1 MNTQSGK
8 QEGLSNTDTKHSTNI
23 ADDPDKS
30 TKGEGTYLS
39 DLIFP
44 VWYPDSALKHWEQN
58 GHFNFRDLFCYPLN
72 TKKQY

>member
-30 TKGEGTYLS
+30 TKGEGTYIS
-39 DLIFP
+39 EMSF
-44 VWYPDSALKHWEQN
+44 
-58 GHFNFRDLFCYPLN
+58 LF
-72 TKKQY
+72 